1 MPLAAWGGREAQA
14 AEMIEATAREATAGG
29 LGRLVDLAGY
39 ASALLY
45 NGLGRHDAALDAAR
59 QAFEHDQLGY
69 GPFVVPELAEA
80 ASRTGDL
87 ALVRAAQEWLS
98 ERTRVRPTE
107 GALGLEARIRALL
120 SDGEAADRRYR
131 ESIDRLAP

>member
-14 AEMIEATAREATAGG
+14 AEMIEATAREATARG
-29 LGRLVDLAGY
+29 LGRLVDLAAY

-45 NGLGRHDAALDAAR
+45 NGLGRYDAALDAAR

-69 GPFVVPELAEA
+69 GPFVAPELAEA

-87 ALVRAAQEWLS
+87 ALVAAALEWLS
-98 ERTRVRPTE
+98 EYSRVRPTE
-107 GALGLEARIRALL
+107 WALGLEAGVPALL
-120 SDGEAADRRYR
+120 SAGEPPH
-131 ESIDRLAP
+131 RLYP